1 MPNTV
6 LENISKSF
14 EKKRPWFA
22 VGDQM
27 SVAVRLKEGDK
38 ERIQVFRGVVI
49 SKQPKSGKGSSAT
62 FTVRKVSEGV
72 GVERIFPLH
81 SPYIEKIVV
90 ESSSKVRRS
99 RLYYLRNLRGKK
111 SRLKEAERF
120 GDLIAPEKPEGEPPV
135 PIQVETAAPVEATL
149 TKLEMSAE
157 PQKAPPKQVPK
168 PEGKS

>member
-1 MPNTV
+1 MPSAV

-14 EKKRPWFA
+14 EKQRRWFT
-22 VGDQM
+22 VGDQV

-81 SPYIEKIVV
+81 SPYIEKIEV

-99 RLYYLRNLRGKK
+99 RLYHLRDLRGKK
-111 SRLKEAERF
+111 SRLKEAKRF
-120 GDLIAPEKPEGEPPV
+120 GDLIAPEEPPV
-135 PIQVETAAPVEATL
+135 PMYVETAAPGGAMQA
-149 TKLEMSAE
+149 KPEMSAE
-157 PQKAPPKQVPK
+157 PEKTPSKQEPK
-168 PEGKS
+168 PEDKS